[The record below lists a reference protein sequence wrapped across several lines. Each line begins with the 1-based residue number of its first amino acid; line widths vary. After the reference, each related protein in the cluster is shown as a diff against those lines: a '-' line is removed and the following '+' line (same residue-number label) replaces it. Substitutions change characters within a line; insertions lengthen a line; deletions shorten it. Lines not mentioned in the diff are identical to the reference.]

1 MLRALGNDVG
11 QRSAFARPT
20 GNGPMRYRR
29 STTPGTTYF
38 FAVFT
43 YRQRAMLCEPDT
55 VALLREAF
63 ATVKQRHPFRI
74 DAAVSLPD
82 HLHAIWA
89 LPVPHLSIF
98 RKGIAFLDFP
108 SMSCTIVS
116 MNVVA
121 DTNIFLAS
129 ALDEPEKQQ
138 IIELTVGS
146 HIVAP
151 AILPYE
157 IGNALTALV
166 KRHRLSAEE
175 AKAAFQSTRNIPV
188 KLIHPDIPQSLEIA
202 FQFNLYAYD
211 AYFLQCAQSFKCP
224 FITLDRRAKE
234 VAKALNI
241 VVLE

>member
-1 MLRALGNDVG
+1 VVTERRAAILSNDLARDLLRA
-11 QRSAFARPT
+11 AFRD
-20 GNGPMRYRR
+20 G
-29 STTPGTTYF
+29 
-38 FAVFT
+38 
-43 YRQRAMLCEPDT
+43 RQCWRFRVDAM
-55 VALLREAF
+55 VM
-63 ATVKQRHPFRI
+63 I
-74 DAAVSLPD
+74 PD
-82 HLHAIWA
+82 HLHTFWT
-89 LPVPHLSIF
+89 LPTLHISIF
-98 RKGIAFLDFP
+98 RKRVTFLDFP
-108 SMSCTIVS
+108 LMSCTIVK

-121 DTNIFLAS
+121 DTNIFLAI

-151 AILPYE
+151 TILIYE

-166 KRHRLSAEE
+166 KRHRLSPEE
-175 AKAAFQSTRNIPV
+175 AKMAFQSTQNIPV
-188 KLIHPDIPQSLEIA
+188 KLTHSKIQQSLEIA